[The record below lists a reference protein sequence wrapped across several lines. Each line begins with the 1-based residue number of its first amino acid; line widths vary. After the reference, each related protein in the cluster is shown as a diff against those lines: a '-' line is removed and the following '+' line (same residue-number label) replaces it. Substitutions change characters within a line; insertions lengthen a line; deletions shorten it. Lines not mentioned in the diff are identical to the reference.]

1 MPKTWYSILNKLSAS
16 QYKKLKYI
24 VIAIIVLFLVGNK
37 GFRSLV
43 SNFRELKNLEKE
55 KIALQ
60 LENKELRLKLK
71 LIKNNDYMETQ
82 ARKKL
87 GYLRQGE
94 IEYRFPPPENSEAAR
109 Q

>member
-60 LENKELRLKLK
+60 NENKELRLKIK
-71 LIKNNDYMETQ
+71 LIKSNDYMESQ
-82 ARKKL
+82 ARKNL
-87 GYLRQGE
+87 GFIRQGE
-94 IEYRFPPPENSEAAR
+94 IEYRFTPPKENE
-109 Q
+109 